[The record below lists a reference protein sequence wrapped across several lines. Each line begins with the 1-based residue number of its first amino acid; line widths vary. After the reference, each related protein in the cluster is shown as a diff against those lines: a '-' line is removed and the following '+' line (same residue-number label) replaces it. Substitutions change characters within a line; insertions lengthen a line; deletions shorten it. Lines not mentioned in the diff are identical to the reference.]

1 MYGAQAV
8 NYSIVVPIYRDGS
21 LADDLCVEIQRVMRA
36 FTGRED
42 LGAILELIFVNDGSP
57 DNSLELLLALQAKF
71 DFVRIIDLSRNFGQH
86 IAIACGFREA
96 TGDVVIRMNVD
107 MQDHPDQIPTL
118 LEHMAAAKADVVI
131 GQYEQRES
139 PLINRLT
146 AWLYFSFFRIMTGL
160 DSPQNTS
167 PLRVLSRRYVN
178 AYNSLTEKTRFPQG
192 LDQWMGFSPRYT
204 RIAHRPRSTGR
215 SSYNFWSRLRLGLD
229 GLLYFSERP
238 LVIVMSLGLVLS
250 AFGTIMGLLLVVM
263 RLFLTDIEPGFTSLA
278 AIGLFAFGVQLICLG
293 VVGFYVGKIFKE
305 VQNRPLYVIK
315 DRFWR

>member
-1 MYGAQAV
+1 
-8 NYSIVVPIYRDGS
+8 
-21 LADDLCVEIQRVMRA
+21 
-36 FTGRED
+36 
-42 LGAILELIFVNDGSP
+42 
-57 DNSLELLLALQAKF
+57 
-71 DFVRIIDLSRNFGQH
+71 
-86 IAIACGFREA
+86 
-96 TGDVVIRMNVD
+96 MNVD

-118 LEHMAAAKADVVI
+118 LEHMAATNADVVI
-131 GQYEQRES
+131 GQYDQRES
-139 PLINRLT
+139 PLINRMT
-146 AWLYFSFFRIMTGL
+146 ARLYYSFFRIMTGL

-178 AYNSLTEKTRFPQG
+178 AYNCLTEKTRFPQG
-192 LDQWMGFSPRYT
+192 LDQWLGFSPRYT
-204 RIAHRPRSTGR
+204 RIAHRQRLKGR

-238 LVIVMSLGLVLS
+238 LILMMSLGLLLS

-263 RLFLTDIEPGFTSLA
+263 RLFLTNIEPGFTSLA

-305 VQNRPLYVIK
+305 VQNRPLYIIK